1 MGNIHDES
9 LEKKRN
15 FSKPALDYFY
25 QIKKILRNNYLKYD
39 DNDINLETSLQKKS
53 FEQTKNK
60 QIEIINYYWKDF
72 LYEWLEKQDMKNKK
86 LWAKELIS
94 FLNSEFFLNEKKF
107 QSKFFYEDF
116 AIQTLPKII
125 EEYEINIIENE
136 NNILNFNTT
145 KIRDSKKNEIELD
158 VTENLGGSFLEM
170 NYDDLLPDDPQI
182 KYQKGRMLVKKYVKI
197 FKSHLF
203 DNNNHPIVIIISN
216 FNKIFCK
223 HIKNQINQ
231 IRNDF
236 QEQKINYE
244 NYNKLF
250 KELELKSTKDLQKFI
265 IKMENT
271 LKLFYTNC
279 INFQSFENEKDELTN
294 LITNL
299 VFKTGKLYETFFELY
314 SESLNKI
321 LKDLQDKLE
330 YLKDVKPE
338 DLGIQKQFCLDE
350 LTLRFQKEILEQKRK
365 EKNKLNSIQEDIKE
379 NENEDE
385 NDDDE
390 DNNNNT
396 FDNKN
401 INKEEEINTK
411 INNNNL
417 NNNIINNDNNNDI
430 NISQDDNYISGKK
443 NNQEDLFE
451 DAELNSIFPIRYTVT
466 CFNKKKLLFPKLH
479 QKLRDT
485 IGLKNENI
493 TETINNKQIPIPYG
507 PGINLLR
514 SIKKFKTPFEKMM
527 IIASISDKITECA
540 SDFWKDMEQY
550 IKKDLLCIEA
560 DELMTIFL
568 FIIIKSKM
576 PELAIFAKMIKNFT
590 TSTTRGTMI
599 GYYYTTLEATIAY
612 IEELK
617 DINEVLKK
625 KEQLLNAR
633 TSIRDSIRNSIR
645 NSISGSKL

>member
-1 MGNIHDES
+1 MGNINDIKS
-9 LEKKRN
+9 KKIHK
-15 FSKPALDYFY
+15 FSKPVQEYFY

-39 DNDINLETSLQKKS
+39 DNDVNLETSLQKKS
-53 FEQTKNK
+53 FEQTNTNP
-60 QIEIINYYWKDF
+60 IEIINYNWKDF
-72 LYEWLEKQDMKNKK
+72 LYEWLDELINKK
-86 LWAKELIS
+86 ETFWANELKT

-125 EEYEINIIENE
+125 EEYEINVIESE
-136 NNILNFNTT
+136 NNILNLNSNEI
-145 KIRDSKKNEIELD
+145 KDSNKNEIELD
-158 VTENLGGSFLEM
+158 VTENLGGSFIEM

-182 KYQKGRMLVKKYVKI
+182 KYQKGRNLVKKYVKI

-203 DNNNHPIVIIISN
+203 DNNDHPIVIIISN

-223 HIKNQINQ
+223 HIKNEINK

-236 QEQKINYE
+236 QEQKINLE
-244 NYNKLF
+244 NCNKLF
-250 KELELKSTKDLQKFI
+250 VALEKKSTKELQNFI
-265 IKMENT
+265 MKMENT

-294 LITNL
+294 LVTNL
-299 VFKTGKLYETFFELY
+299 VFKTGKLYETFYELY
-314 SESLNKI
+314 NESLNKV

-365 EKNKLNSIQEDIKE
+365 EKNKLNSIQEDAKE
-379 NENEDE
+379 NEEENYNED
-385 NDDDE
+385 
-390 DNNNNT
+390 NNNT
-396 FDNKN
+396 FDNN
-401 INKEEEINTK
+401 INNNTFNNNNKQEEINTN
-411 INNNNL
+411 INNNN
-417 NNNIINNDNNNDI
+417 NNNEV

-443 NNQEDLFE
+443 NVNEDLFE
-451 DAELNSIFPIRYTVT
+451 DNELNQIFPIRYTVNS
-466 CFNKKKLLFPKLH
+466 FNKKKLLFPKLH

-485 IGLKNENI
+485 IGIKNENI

-507 PGINLLR
+507 TGINLLR

-540 SDFWKDMEQY
+540 SDFWKDMEKY

-633 TSIRDSIRNSIR
+633 ISLRDSIRNSIR
-645 NSISGSKL
+645 NSIRSSKL

>member
-1 MGNIHDES
+1 MVGKAN
-9 LEKKRN
+9 KK
-15 FSKPALDYFY
+15 
-25 QIKKILRNNYLKYD
+25 KKIWANDLK
-39 DNDINLETSLQKKS
+39 I
-53 FEQTKNK
+53 
-60 QIEIINYYWKDF
+60 
-72 LYEWLEKQDMKNKK
+72 
-86 LWAKELIS
+86 

-107 QSKFFYEDF
+107 QSKFFYEDY

-125 EEYEINIIENE
+125 EEYEINVIENE
-136 NNILNFNTT
+136 NNILDLNST
-145 KIRDSKKNEIELD
+145 KIRDSNKNEIELD
-158 VTENLGGSFLEM
+158 VTENLGGSFIEM

-182 KYQKGRMLVKKYVKI
+182 KYQKGRILVKKYVKI

-203 DNNNHPIVIIISN
+203 DNNNHPIVIIISY
-216 FNKIFCK
+216 FNKIFCNNIQK
-223 HIKNQINQ
+223 EINN

-236 QEQKINYE
+236 QVQKINYE
-244 NYNKLF
+244 KKNSLF
-250 KELELKSTKDLQKFI
+250 NELEKKSTKELQKFI

-299 VFKTGKLYETFFELY
+299 VFKTGKLYETFFDLY
-314 SESLNKI
+314 SESQNKT

-365 EKNKLNSIQEDIKE
+365 EKNKLNSIEEDDKE
-379 NENEDE
+379 NDNDE
-385 NDDDE
+385 NDYNE
-390 DNNNNT
+390 DNNNT
-396 FDNKN
+396 FNNNINNNNINNNNINNNNINNNN
-401 INKEEEINTK
+401 INKEEEINTITNNNLNISIP
-411 INNNNL
+411 INNNNKEV
-417 NNNIINNDNNNDI
+417 

-443 NNQEDLFE
+443 NIQEDLFE
-451 DAELNSIFPIRYTVT
+451 DTVLNSIFPIRYTVNS
-466 CFNKKKLLFPKLH
+466 FNKKKLLFPKLH

-507 PGINLLR
+507 SGINLLK

-540 SDFWKDMEQY
+540 TDFWKDMEKY

-576 PELAIFAKMIKNFT
+576 PELVIFAKMIKNFT

-633 TSIRDSIRNSIR
+633 TSFRDSIRNSIR
-645 NSISGSKL
+645 NSIRSSKL